1 VPGFMRLLHEEGDDL
16 PRFYAAAR
24 KLAELPR
31 SERHARLC
39 TPQTAATE

>member
-1 VPGFMRLLHEEGDDL
+1 MRLLHEQGDDL
-16 PRFYAAAR
+16 PRFYAAVR

-39 TPQTAATE
+39 TPETTASG